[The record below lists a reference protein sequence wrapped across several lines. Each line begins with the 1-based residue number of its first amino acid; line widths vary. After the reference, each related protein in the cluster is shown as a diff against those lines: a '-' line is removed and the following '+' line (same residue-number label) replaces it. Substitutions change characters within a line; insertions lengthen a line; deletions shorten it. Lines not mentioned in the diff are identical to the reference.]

1 MTTELYRVESTS
13 VAVARGIGSDWAR
26 DHVHAL
32 GCSAQ
37 RNPLGAALIHLDTHR
52 NPMNLTLVIN
62 LLAVELV
69 RLQLCKDSESADNA
83 RDAIEWWLTQNCLAC
98 HGTGVINIE
107 QHQCKV
113 CDGTSKQLKPI
124 ALVRFIGAIDASLEW
139 LEMQQRHRLGNRD
152 SYPTQ
157 AAATGYYLGKAED
170 APEQGWVTVRMPNAD

>member
-13 VAVARGIGSDWAR
+13 VAVSRGIGSEWAR

-52 NPMNLTLVIN
+52 NPHNLMLVIN

-69 RLQLCKDSESADNA
+69 RLRLCLDSESVDYS
-83 RDAIEWWLTQNCLAC
+83 RDAIEWWLTQNCLNC
-98 HGTGVINIE
+98 HGTGVLNIE

-113 CDGTSKQLKPI
+113 CNGTGKQSKPV
-124 ALVRFIGAIDASLEW
+124 ALTRFIAPIDSAIEW
-139 LEMQQRHRLGNRD
+139 LEMQQRHRLGND
-152 SYPTQ
+152 VGYTAP
-157 AAATGYYLGKAED
+157 ATRTYRGPMDD
-170 APEQGWVTVRMPNAD
+170 APEQGWATESCGGAE